1 MLAGQILVAQNL
13 VEQIKESA
21 MGAVNAT
28 IGIWA
33 SDGAYL
39 RSLRMPVDTGAA
51 YSQLPAEL
59 LYDLGWQP
67 TQPPRPARLAD
78 GTATTVALGE
88 VKIRYNEADLTRLF
102 VFGEDGCTPLL
113 GSDTLQGLG
122 LGVDPVNH
130 RLIPVVAHR

>member
-1 MLAGQILVAQNL
+1 
-13 VEQIKESA
+13 
-21 MGAVNAT
+21 MGEVNAT
-28 IGIWA
+28 LGIWA
-33 SDGAYL
+33 SDGAYV
-39 RSLRMPVDTGAA
+39 RNLRMLVDTGAA

-67 TQPPRPARLAD
+67 NQPPRQARLAD
-78 GTATTVALGE
+78 GTATTVSLGD
-88 VKIRYNEADLTRLF
+88 VKIRYNDADLMRLF
-102 VFGEDGCTPLL
+102 VFGEDGCMPLL